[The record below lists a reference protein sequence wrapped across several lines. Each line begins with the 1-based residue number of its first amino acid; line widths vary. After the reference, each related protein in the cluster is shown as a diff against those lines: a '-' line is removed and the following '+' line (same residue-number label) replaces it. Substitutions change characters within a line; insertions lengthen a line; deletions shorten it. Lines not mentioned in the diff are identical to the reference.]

1 MHRARE
7 LLAMGHRVS
16 ETAYRVGYQHPNN
29 LTAAFGRF
37 FGVSPRQVYDSRG

>member
-1 MHRARE
+1 
-7 LLAMGHRVS
+7 MGHWVS